1 MKKLAAEAL
10 IVVAI
15 LALFSCASQRAVQ
28 LVNLTTNEL
37 PSETELVLTTTHP
50 VPYKDT
56 KLEKPPCLIINFP
69 ENKVFS
75 KVEDELKINKGPIIN
90 IKNEY
95 YPSANKDQ
103 HQLNLLIVEL
113 AQDLP
118 YKIAQSGSS
127 IIIKIENP
135 KQSPPPQKEKKVEA
149 QIEAKETPLVLEP
162 AYLIGPEDVLTIEVW
177 KHPDV
182 SGEVT
187 VDYKGDIK
195 LPPVRKLNVAGMA
208 TFQLEE
214 ELTKAL
220 SKYLIDPIVFVK
232 VKEYNSQRVIA
243 LGEITTGM
251 YSLKR
256 KTTLTEFLGQIGGMK
271 SNSDSSHIK
280 LIKKDG
286 KISSY
291 DFNELINNPKKSEE
305 VVVSGGDT
313 VYIPPLEMNKVFV
326 LGEVKNPQ
334 VVNIKGTLS
343 ITEAITQAGGFTQ
356 NAVKSS
362 VLVIRGEL
370 GSQKGFRLNLNQ
382 LLKHGDLSQ
391 NINLKPGDIIYVPKS
406 FVADIERFLSAI
418 ALPVTWYIWTKPKL

>member
-1 MKKLAAEAL
+1 MRKVAL
-10 IVVAI
+10 KGL
-15 LALFSCASQRAVQ
+15 LALAVFWFFSCASHRAVQ
-28 LVNLTTNEL
+28 LINLTTNEL

-50 VPYKDT
+50 VQYKDT
-56 KLEKPPCLIINFP
+56 KLENPPCLIINFP

-75 KVEDELKINKGPIIN
+75 KVEDELKINKGPIKN

-95 YPSANKDQ
+95 YLGGNKDQ
-103 HQLNLLIVEL
+103 HQLNFLIVEL

-135 KQSPPPQKEKKVEA
+135 KQSPLPQKEKKVEA
-149 QIEAKETPLVLEP
+149 QKEAKEKPFVLQP
-162 AYLIGPEDVLTIEVW
+162 AYLIGPEDVLTVEVW

-195 LPPVRKLNVAGMA
+195 LPPVRKLSVAGMA

-243 LGEITTGM
+243 LGEIATGM
-251 YSLKR
+251 YNLKR
-256 KTTLTEFLGQIGGMK
+256 RTTLAEFLGQIGGTK
-271 SNSDSSHIK
+271 INSDIFHIK

-286 KISSY
+286 KIFTY
-291 DFNELINNPKKSEE
+291 DLNELLNDPKKSEE

-326 LGEVKNPQ
+326 LGEVKGPN
-334 VVNIKGTLS
+334 VINIKGKLT
-343 ITEAITQAGGFTQ
+343 ITEAIAQAGGFTP

-382 LLKHGDLSQ
+382 LLKRGDLSQ
-391 NINLKPGDIIYVPKS
+391 NIELKPGDIVYVPKS
-406 FVADIERFLSAI
+406 FVADIERFLGAM
-418 ALPVTWYIWTKPKL
+418 ALPMTWYLWLRR